1 MIDRTHELSITRQ
14 AQLVGISRGTVYYLP
29 QPVSPEDL
37 ALMRRIDEL
46 HLEYPWAGARRLRD
60 WLQRE
65 GHAVGRK
72 HVRTLMR
79 RMGIEPLY
87 RKPNTS
93 KRHPG
98 HKIYPYLLRNVAIT
112 APNQA
117 WCMDITYV
125 PMARG
130 FVYLAA
136 VMDWYS
142 RKVLAWRLSNSLDS
156 SFCVDAVEE
165 AITNFG
171 VPTIFNTDQGCQ
183 FTSVAFTDTLK
194 NYGIAIS
201 MDGKG
206 CWRDNVFIER
216 LWRTVKYEEVYL
228 RAYESVSQ
236 ARDSLSRYFDIY
248 NAKRTHA
255 SLARRTPNEVY
266 FNQQPLPM
274 AA

>member
-1 MIDRTHELSITRQ
+1 VKFPRPTH
-14 AQLVGISRGTVYYLP
+14 P
-29 QPVSPEDL
+29 
-37 ALMRRIDEL
+37 
-46 HLEYPWAGARRLRD
+46 
-60 WLQRE
+60 
-65 GHAVGRK
+65 
-72 HVRTLMR
+72 
-79 RMGIEPLY
+79 
-87 RKPNTS
+87 
-93 KRHPG
+93 
-98 HKIYPYLLRNVAIT
+98 
-112 APNQA
+112 
-117 WCMDITYV
+117 YV

-142 RKVLAWRLSNSLDS
+142 RKVLAWRLSNSLGS

-165 AITNFG
+165 AIANFG
-171 VPTIFNTDQGCQ
+171 APAIFNTDQGCQ

-194 NYGIAIS
+194 NHGIAIS

-216 LWRTVKYEEVYL
+216 LWRTVKYEEIYL
-228 RAYESVSQ
+228 RAYDSVSQ